1 MGLIVGTEERESERE
16 VEMYVESVLVKLVN
30 LNFSVKIWHFGCA
43 YLKSI
48 IEKDYIIVGLK
59 SSNWIIRF

>member
-30 LNFSVKIWHFGCA
+30 LNFSVKI
-43 YLKSI
+43 
-48 IEKDYIIVGLK
+48 
-59 SSNWIIRF
+59 

>member
-30 LNFSVKIWHFGCA
+30 LNFSVKILHFGCA